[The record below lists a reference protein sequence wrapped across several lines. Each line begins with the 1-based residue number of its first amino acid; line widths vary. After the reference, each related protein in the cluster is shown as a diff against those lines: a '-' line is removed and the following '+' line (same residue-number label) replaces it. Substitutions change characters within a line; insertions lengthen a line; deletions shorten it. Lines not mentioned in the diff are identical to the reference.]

1 MSCCRN
7 CCDSHAGYQVQSHRT
22 TEFVFS
28 EETRDVGSFEDR
40 LRNVVPPAV
49 VFNKE
54 GLSQVSK
61 SAITSHDVST
71 LAGLKFTLHR
81 IYRERR
87 SWQVI
92 YFARECNVGEA
103 LAEFRIRVGE
113 LSTVHGNGE
122 EESGALCELTSF
134 LPAKVTPLVYGQL
147 KPTAILRCVRLAADS
162 LQIDGWKSKSISTT
176 GPLKIVGSLPAPS
189 FRSETG
195 LTQVASDSMKETS
208 EKSHNRK
215 SFAQAKSHGE
225 EQRWRYVK
233 NWENWPDTLDISACS
248 QKMMDA
254 NIVNVSGTY
263 HRSQCRQ
270 TVNQGAL
277 WIRDKS
283 PALYLILKPEVSR
296 TGPDCAVISQSL
308 SHDDASCI
316 VATLPA
322 NWQPCDA
329 LRPDLH
335 VVPEVQF
342 NGWTNLEEMK
352 CVVPASSIN
361 VSSPVVGVETDVLL
375 TVSGLTKSDTEI
387 LAFHANKDNADPVIL
402 PMATGQRAQQTVR
415 AFNSI
420 CVAKILQ
427 SVASAGIRYDL
438 RPSAKWI
445 DIAPADAQVS
455 FGTCKKTF
463 PPRPTE
469 HWRFIE
475 ERKEWERMCEQAESR
490 AFHQALEKRPRA
502 FEFVLEKAAGT
513 LTVKLH
519 PEVVAHYAAGYL
531 AQGRGHGLSEGI
543 KVAVKLSAS
552 QFQTDPILDAFR
564 VPSCRAEPPTDVQI
578 KEPYH
583 LYERQQKALTKM
595 IAIENGQT
603 KFNEMEMYEEYMPG
617 STGWSLIAKAEREAS
632 ISGGVIADAIG

>member
-1 MSCCRN
+1 M
-7 CCDSHAGYQVQSHRT
+7 
-22 TEFVFS
+22 
-28 EETRDVGSFEDR
+28 
-40 LRNVVPPAV
+40 RNVVPPAV
-49 VFNKE
+49 VFTKG

-61 SAITSHDVST
+61 SAIASHDVST

-87 SWQVI
+87 SWQVV
-92 YFARECNVGEA
+92 YFARECNVGEP

-113 LSTVHGNGE
+113 LSTLHGNAMAEIGVMC
-122 EESGALCELTSF
+122 ALTSF
-134 LPAKVTPLVYGQL
+134 LPARVTPLVYGQL
-147 KPTAILRCVRLAADS
+147 QPIAILKCVRLAIKS
-162 LQIDGWKSKSISTT
+162 LQIDGWKSKSISTI
-176 GPLKIVGSLPAPS
+176 GPLKIVGSLPALS
-189 FRSETG
+189 FRAEIG
-195 LTQVASDSMKETS
+195 LTQVAAESMKETS
-208 EKSHNRK
+208 GKSHNRK
-215 SFAQAKSHGE
+215 SFAQAKRLGE
-225 EQRWRYVK
+225 ERRWQYAK

-248 QKMMDA
+248 QGMTNGDM
-254 NIVNVSGTY
+254 NVSGTY
-263 HRSQCRQ
+263 LRSQCRQ

-277 WIRDKS
+277 WIRDGP

-308 SHDDASCI
+308 SHDDTSCI

-342 NGWTNLEEMK
+342 NGWSNLEEMK
-352 CVVPASSIN
+352 CVVPASSID
-361 VSSPVVGVETDVLL
+361 VSSPLVGVETDVLL

-387 LAFHANKDNADPVIL
+387 LAFHANEDNADPVLL

-427 SVASAGIRYDL
+427 YVASTGIGYDI

-463 PPRPTE
+463 PPRPKE

-502 FEFVLEKAAGT
+502 FEFVLEKAGGT

-531 AQGRGHGLSEGI
+531 AQGRGHGSEGI
-543 KVAVKLSAS
+543 TVAVKLSAS

-564 VPSCRAEPPTDVQI
+564 VPSCHAEPPTDVQI
-578 KEPYH
+578 KKPYH

-603 KFNEMEMYEEYMPG
+603 KFNEIEMYEEYMPG
-617 STGWSLIAKAEREAS
+617 STGWSLIAKAERQAS
-632 ISGGVIADAIG
+632 ITGGVIADAIG

>member
-1 MSCCRN
+1 
-7 CCDSHAGYQVQSHRT
+7 
-22 TEFVFS
+22 VF
-28 EETRDVGSFEDR
+28 T
-40 LRNVVPPAV
+40 
-49 VFNKE
+49 KE

-61 SAITSHDVST
+61 SAIASHDVST

-92 YFARECNVGEA
+92 YFARECNVGEP

-113 LSTVHGNGE
+113 LSTSGNAVE
-122 EESGALCELTSF
+122 EIGALCALTSF
-134 LPAKVTPLVYGQL
+134 LPARVSPLVYGQL
-147 KPTAILRCVRLAADS
+147 EPIAILKCVGIAIES
-162 LQIDGWKSKSISTT
+162 LRIDGWKSKSISTI
-176 GPLKIVGSLPAPS
+176 GPLKIVGSLPASS
-189 FRSETG
+189 FRSEIG
-195 LTQVASDSMKETS
+195 LTQIAAKSMKETS

-215 SFAQAKSHGE
+215 SFAQAKGLGE
-225 EQRWRYVK
+225 ERRWRYAK
-233 NWENWPDTLDISACS
+233 NWENWPDALDISACS
-248 QKMMDA
+248 QEMMDGD
-254 NIVNVSGTY
+254 IEDVSGTY

-277 WIRDKS
+277 WIRDES

-296 TGPDCAVISQSL
+296 TGPDCAVISKSL
-308 SHDDASCI
+308 SHDDTSCI

-322 NWQPCDA
+322 TWQPCDA

-335 VVPEVQF
+335 VVSEVQF
-342 NGWTNLEEMK
+342 NGWSYLEEMK
-352 CVVPASSIN
+352 CVVPASSID
-361 VSSPVVGVETDVLL
+361 VSSPLAGVESDVML

-387 LAFHANKDNADPVIL
+387 LAFHANKDNEDPVIL

-427 SVASAGIRYDL
+427 YVASTGIGYDL

-455 FGTCKKTF
+455 FGTCKETF
-463 PPRPTE
+463 PSRPKE

-502 FEFVLEKAAGT
+502 FEFVLEKAGGA

-531 AQGRGHGLSEGI
+531 AQGRGHLSSEGI

-564 VPSCRAEPPTDVQI
+564 VPSCHAERPTDIQI
-578 KEPYH
+578 KNPYH

-617 STGWSLIAKAEREAS
+617 STGWSLIAKAERQAS
-632 ISGGVIADAIG
+632 ITGGVIADAIG